1 MLIMPIIKKIKSILA
16 EQFGENE
23 DSITLD
29 TNLTEDLGADSLDL
43 ADILMGI
50 EDEFGVRF
58 DEPVPFET
66 VQDVLDYLEKHA
78 KKK

>member
-1 MLIMPIIKKIKSILA
+1 MFERLLKLMQENMP
-16 EQFGENE
+16 
-23 DSITLD
+23 D
-29 TNLTEDLGADSLDL
+29 TDFSKATPESKLMEDLGIDS
-43 ADILMGI
+43 IGLMMISMDI